1 MVKLSSYQDKAII
14 FIDGEC
20 EFCNRTALLIIK
32 YDKKDKFR
40 FASQQSEIWKNLIKE
55 NNYNGNVLSTIILI
69 ENEKVLTKTTALIE
83 IAKHLVGLPKLLV
96 VFKIIPVKIRDF
108 LYDIFSKY
116 RYRIFG
122 KKEDCKIPSSDVRKK
137 YLYLYKIDEE

>member
-1 MVKLSSYQDKAII
+1 MVKLSSYQDKAIVL
-14 FIDGEC
+14 IDGDC
-20 EFCNRTALLIIK
+20 DFCNRTALLIIK

-40 FASQQSEIWKNLIKE
+40 FASQQSEIGKNLIQE
-55 NNYNGNVLSTIILI
+55 NNHNGNALSTIILI

-96 VFKIIPVKIRDF
+96 CFKIIPVEIRDF

-122 KKEDCKIPSSDVRKK
+122 KKENCTIPSNNIKMK
-137 YLYLYKIDEE
+137 FLN